1 MRVKVYLDRIN
12 WIKVIEE
19 VGEKSN
25 QPITDYQL
33 ELPIDDYLPTEKT
46 DYWLSTNWN
55 DWLNGKLIGWA
66 LMLGNKIVVVNTEGA
81 YYRAFFTLTE
91 NNLHGT
97 WQLAEYIRVYITW
110 VVTLVE
116 W

>member
-46 DYWLSTNWN
+46 DYWLSANWN
-55 DWLNGKLIGWA
+55 D
-66 LMLGNKIVVVNTEGA
+66 
-81 YYRAFFTLTE
+81 
-91 NNLHGT
+91 
-97 WQLAEYIRVYITW
+97 
-110 VVTLVE
+110 
-116 W
+116 